1 MAKKSHWKVAR
12 SSTLSAREITLDG
25 PPSAS
30 GVRRV
35 TTGQEKPFSRFQS
48 TANMPD
54 FMPNTNLPLT
64 DGAKERAEE
73 VATLLQPTLAGLQK
87 IGLVRIFMDKNQ
99 PRLIIAL
106 PLDVWNT
113 DITLK

>member
-1 MAKKSHWKVAR
+1 
-12 SSTLSAREITLDG
+12 
-25 PPSAS
+25 
-30 GVRRV
+30 
-35 TTGQEKPFSRFQS
+35 
-48 TANMPD
+48 MPD
-54 FMPNTNLPLT
+54 FMPNTNQPLS

-73 VATLLQPTLAGLQK
+73 LATLLQPTLAGLQK
-87 IGLVRIFMDKNQ
+87 LGLVRIFMDMKQ